1 VTEEPQ
7 KQNRDDEI
15 DLIEVA
21 LKIWAERRFILKVVL
36 IFFVIG
42 LVIAFGSK
50 KEYKSEVTMI
60 AEDNSGGSRMSGL
73 MAQFGGLAG
82 LNLGNME
89 SSDVVSPELYPSIVQ
104 STAFMLNVLE
114 HEVYFEEHDS
124 TYNLYY
130 YFTELDKPSFVGI
143 LKGYTIGLPGKIIGL
158 FRRNEKGTVLTAKN
172 AYIKEGL
179 IKITQQQAEVIDNL
193 KNRIS
198 VSLDEQTGIIS
209 IGVELPDAYAA
220 ADLANT
226 IVQDLTTYLIDYRTQ
241 KALTDLQFIEQQY
254 AQAEEKFE
262 NAQEKLA
269 SFRDRNINVISA
281 RANTKEERL
290 QAEYNLAFNVYNGLA
305 QQLEQ
310 AKIEVQEKTP
320 VFKVVDEAKVAS
332 DNFKP
337 RKPIIIILL
346 LVLGFLFSLFWIL
359 SSITLKKI
367 IIKAKRYTK
376 P

>member
-1 VTEEPQ
+1 MTEEN
-7 KQNRDDEI
+7 KQQTRDDEI
-15 DLIEVA
+15 DHLEVA

-89 SSDVVSPELYPSIVQ
+89 SGDVISPELYPSIVQ
-104 STAFMLNVLE
+104 STAFMLKVLE
-114 HEVYFEEHDS
+114 HKVFFEVHDS

-130 YFTELDKPSFVGI
+130 YFTEVDKPSFVGN

-158 FRRNEKGTVLTAKN
+158 FRRNEEATVLTTKN
-172 AYIKEGL
+172 AYTKEGL
-179 IKITQQQAEVIDNL
+179 IKITKKQAEVIDNL

-198 VSLDEQTGIIS
+198 VSLDEKTGIIS

-220 ADLANT
+220 ADLVNL
-226 IVQDLTTYLIDYRTQ
+226 IVQDLTAYLIDYRTQ

-262 NAQEKLA
+262 KAQEVLA
-269 SFRDRNINVISA
+269 RFRDQNINVISA

-320 VFKVVDEAKVAS
+320 VFKVVNEAKVALERS
-332 DNFKP
+332 KP
-337 RKPIIIILL
+337 KRS
-346 LVLGFLFSLFWIL
+346 LVLVVMLFTGGVLGIGLVIL
-359 SSITLKKI
+359 KMVWGDLRGSINSKNE
-367 IIKAKRYTK
+367 
-376 P
+376 

>member
-1 VTEEPQ
+1 MTEEPQ

-158 FRRNEKGTVLTAKN
+158 FRRNEEGTVLTAKN

-320 VFKVVDEAKVAS
+320 VFKVVNEAKVALERS
-332 DNFKP
+332 KP
-337 RKPIIIILL
+337 KRSLIIVMMFFTGG
-346 LVLGFLFSLFWIL
+346 VLGVGLMTVNIVWINIREKL
-359 SSITLKKI
+359 
-367 IIKAKRYTK
+367 AKS
-376 P
+376 

>member
-1 VTEEPQ
+1 MAEEQ
-7 KQNRDDEI
+7 NKQNRDDEI
-15 DLIEVA
+15 DLVEVA

-82 LNLGNME
+82 LNMGSMQNG
-89 SSDVVSPELYPSIVQ
+89 DVISPELYPSIVQ

-130 YFTELDKPSFVGI
+130 YFTEVDKTSFVGN

-158 FRRNEKGTVLTAKN
+158 FRKNEEQEAFTMSK
-172 AYIKEGL
+172 AYNQEGL
-179 IKITQQQAEVIDNL
+179 IKLTKKQADVIDNL

-198 VSLDEQTGIIS
+198 VSLDEKTGIIS
-209 IGVELPDAYAA
+209 VGVELPDAYAA

-254 AQAEEKFE
+254 ATAEEKFE

-320 VFKVVDEAKVAS
+320 VFKMVNEAKVALERS
-332 DNFKP
+332 KP
-337 RKPIIIILL
+337 RRGLLLLIMLFIGSIIGLGLIILK
-346 LVLGFLFSLFWIL
+346 
-359 SSITLKKI
+359 TALKGKI
-367 IIKAKRYTK
+367 EEGKIK
-376 P
+376 